1 VAAFGQEH
9 IAWVALSLV
18 RHLGGKT
25 LDALLARFGSAEVI
39 LAATAAELQQVSG
52 VGAKTAA
59 AIRQIDPDAIARHL
73 DRWQQQGVQVITP
86 DHAQYPAL
94 LRELADYPPTLFVH
108 GAFHPAA
115 WGETVAIV
123 GTRQPQPTTR
133 GIALS
138 LAARLAGAG
147 CTIVSG
153 LASGIDAAAH
163 RGALSIRNGQT
174 LAVLGG
180 GVLNPYPPQHHDLAA
195 RLRERGCLISE
206 QAPEASVNAP
216 RLVAR
221 NRIISGL
228 CRHVI
233 VIESADNGGAMHAAR
248 FAYTQKRHLY
258 ALDISASGNQALLAH
273 GAHPIAPDLNGF
285 RLLEPS
291 PETSPRFNTLNQRD
305 TEDTETNPL

>member
-1 VAAFGQEH
+1 MAASGQEH

-25 LDALLARFGSAEVI
+25 LDALLERFGSAGAI
-39 LAATAAELQQVSG
+39 LDATPAALRQVSG

-59 AIRQIDPDAIARHL
+59 AIRQIDLMQIEQHLRH
-73 DRWQQQGVQVITP
+73 WQQQGVQAIP
-86 DHAQYPAL
+86 KDHDQYPAL

-108 GAFHPAA
+108 GAYHPAA
-115 WGETVAIV
+115 WGETVAII
-123 GTRQPQPTTR
+123 GTRQPQTTTR

-147 CTIVSG
+147 YTIVSG
-153 LASGIDAAAH
+153 LAFGVDAAAH
-163 RGALSIRNGQT
+163 QGALSIRNGQT

-180 GVLNPYPPQHHDLAA
+180 GVLNPYPLEHHKLAA
-195 RLRERGCLISE
+195 RLRERGCLLSE
-206 QAPEASVNAP
+206 QAPDASVNAP

-248 FAYTQKRHLY
+248 FAYAQKRHLY
-258 ALDISASGNQALLAH
+258 ALNIPASGNQALLAH
-273 GAHPIAPDLNGF
+273 GAHAIAPDLSSF
-285 RLLEPS
+285 RLQQIPHSES
-291 PETSPRFNTLNQRD
+291 P
-305 TEDTETNPL
+305 